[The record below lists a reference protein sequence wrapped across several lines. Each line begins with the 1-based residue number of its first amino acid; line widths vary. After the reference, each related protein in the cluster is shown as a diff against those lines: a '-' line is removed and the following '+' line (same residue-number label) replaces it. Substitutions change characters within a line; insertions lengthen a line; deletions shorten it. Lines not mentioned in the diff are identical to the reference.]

1 MIALSIVLK
10 SSLVLLVV
18 LLAAAAL
25 RRRSAAVRDAWL
37 AAGIAG
43 ALLLPAASLVVPEWQ
58 VLDEPVVPV
67 LLQPGPSTPST
78 IPPADLPAAAGGL
91 APTGRGWPWAA
102 MVGLGWGIGAL
113 GSIAALSIGLVRL
126 RRITTAAVAANA
138 ACRDVAPEL
147 AGRLGVTRPVT
158 VLFTAHPL
166 APLTWGHRAPR
177 ILLPQE
183 AVSWPAD
190 RLRIVIAH
198 ELAHIARGD
207 WSTHLQG
214 ELLRAVYWFNP
225 LAWLVCRRRQQES
238 ERACDDRVLALGVD
252 GADYAAQLV
261 DLARMARQGPWL
273 PAPAVVRATGL
284 ERRVRA
290 MLTPGLNR
298 SAVSARGRAAVAA
311 AALALVVAVAGVSA
325 AQALASFSGS
335 IVDPQN
341 AVLPAVRVM
350 LTNTA
355 TDVKIEVRSDRNG
368 RFEFPPLEPGTYN
381 VEVELPGFSSL
392 RSTVRLEAGQRME
405 PNLQLAVGSLEETV
419 TVRDP
424 GTNETAMPR
433 IQTVAARKTP
443 ICPQGPVTNGP
454 RIGGNIRP
462 PVKIRSVAPI
472 YPLAY
477 RGSGRTVQ
485 VELDA
490 TINPDG
496 TIGEIRTVGSPIGD
510 FAQSA
515 IAAVRE
521 WAFDSTLL
529 NCEPVPV
536 RMSVHVAFV
545 P

>member
-1 MIALSIVLK
+1 MIALSIVFK

-18 LLAAAAL
+18 LLISVAL

-58 VLDEPVVPV
+58 LLAPVVPV
-67 LLQPGPSTPST
+67 LLQPGASTPSL

-91 APTGRGWPWAA
+91 APTEREWPWAA
-102 MVGLGWGIGAL
+102 MAGIAWGLGALSSIGAM
-113 GSIAALSIGLVRL
+113 AIGLIRL
-126 RRITTAAVAANA
+126 RWITAAAVPADAD
-138 ACRDVAPEL
+138 CHDVASDL
-147 AGRLGVTRPVT
+147 AARLGVTRPVSI
-158 VLFTAHPL
+158 LLTAHPL

-177 ILLPQE
+177 VLLPQE
-183 AVSWPAD
+183 AVGWPAN

-214 ELLRAVYWFNP
+214 ELLRSVYWFNP

-261 DLARMARQGPWL
+261 DLARIARQAPWL
-273 PAPAVVRATGL
+273 PAPAGVRATGL

-298 SAVSARGRAAVAA
+298 SAMSARGRAAVAA
-311 AALALVVAVAGVSA
+311 AGLAVVVAVAGVSA
-325 AQALASFSGS
+325 AQALATFSGS

-355 TDVKIEVRSDRNG
+355 SDVRIEVRSDRNG

-433 IQTVAARKTP
+433 VQTAPARSNP
-443 ICPQGPVTNGP
+443 ACGPGPVADGRP
-454 RIGGNIRP
+454 IGGNIRP
-462 PVKIRSVAPI
+462 PRKIRSVAPI
-472 YPLAY
+472 YPLNY
-477 RGSGRTVQ
+477 RGSGRTVD

-496 TIGEIRTVGSPIGD
+496 TIGEIRVVGSPLGD

-529 NCEPVPV
+529 NCEPVAV
-536 RMSVHVAFV
+536 RMRVHVAFV

>member
-10 SSLVLLVV
+10 SSLVLLMA
-18 LLAAAAL
+18 LLGAAML

-43 ALLLPAASLVVPEWQ
+43 ALLLPVASLVVPEWH
-58 VLDEPVVPV
+58 VPEPVVPV
-67 LLQPGPSTPST
+67 LLQTATQAPST
-78 IPPADLPAAAGGL
+78 IPPADLPSAAGGL
-91 APTGRGWPWAA
+91 ARAERAWPWAA
-102 MVGLGWGIGAL
+102 LLGLAWAAGAVASLAAIVL
-113 GSIAALSIGLVRL
+113 GFIRL
-126 RRITTAAVAANA
+126 RRISGASVAAASESQA
-138 ACRDVAPEL
+138 AAQAL

-158 VLFTAHPL
+158 VLLTAYPL

-177 ILLPQE
+177 ILLPHD
-183 AVSWPAD
+183 AAGWPAA

-198 ELAHIARGD
+198 ELAHVARGD
-207 WSTHLQG
+207 WRTHLQG

-252 GADYAAQLV
+252 GADYAAQIV
-261 DLARMARQGPWL
+261 DLARMAQQGPWL
-273 PAPAVVRATGL
+273 PAPAVVRTSGL

-298 SAVSARGRAAVAA
+298 SALSARGRMAIAA
-311 AALALVVAVAGVSA
+311 AGLALMVAVAGVSA
-325 AQALASFSGS
+325 AQALASFGGS
-335 IVDPQN
+335 VVDPQN

-355 TDVKIEVRSDRNG
+355 TDVKIEVRSDRTG
-368 RFEFPPLEPGTYN
+368 RFQFPPLEPGVYN
-381 VEVELPGFSSL
+381 VEVALPGFSSL

-433 IQTVAARKTP
+433 VQTAPARP
-443 ICPQGPVTNGP
+443 NPACGAGPVSDGP
-454 RIGGNIRP
+454 RIGGNIRAP
-462 PVKIRSVAPI
+462 RKIRSVAPI
-472 YPLAY
+472 YPLSY

-496 TIGEIRTVGSPIGD
+496 TIGDIRTVGSPIGE